1 MNPTDAAFSELVRVM
16 AALRGENGCP
26 WDKEQTHETLRKY
39 LLEEAYEVIDAID
52 AKDMGALCEEL
63 GDVLLQVVFHA
74 QLAAEAGA
82 FTIQDVVRSIT
93 AKLIRRHPHVFGDQA
108 AAEAGAAADGLREA
122 RTPEDVRANWDQIK
136 RAEQGREPGIFGEV
150 PENLPGPLYARKMQ
164 RRAASAGLDIDE
176 VPYDT
181 IEAQLEKLRRAPD
194 EHDARHEAVGDL
206 LFAVVNVAR
215 KLKVD
220 PEIALRASADRFRRA
235 VETAERLADADG
247 ATWND
252 LPPERRL
259 GYYAQA
265 RLIEEDKTE

>member
-93 AKLIRRHPHVFGDQA
+93 AKLIRRHPHVFGEAKAQDADDVLGIWQA
-108 AAEAGAAADGLREA
+108 AKARENAARPAGMSRRSLMDGIPRQLPALMYAAEVGARAARVGFDWPSPSGVLDKVREECAELEDAVQRQAA
-122 RTPEDVRANWDQIK
+122 RDVEEEWGDLVFSLVNLARHLKIDPEAAV
-136 RAEQGREPGIFGEV
+136 
-150 PENLPGPLYARKMQ
+150 
-164 RRAASAGLDIDE
+164 RRAAAKFE
-176 VPYDT
+176 
-181 IEAQLEKLRRAPD
+181 R
-194 EHDARHEAVGDL
+194 
-206 LFAVVNVAR
+206 
-215 KLKVD
+215 
-220 PEIALRASADRFRRA
+220 RFRQIEEAARQEGTDLHA
-235 VETAERLADADG
+235 LTLAEMDALWERVKDAPHDG
-247 ATWND
+247 A
-252 LPPERRL
+252 PQ
-259 GYYAQA
+259 G
-265 RLIEEDKTE
+265 